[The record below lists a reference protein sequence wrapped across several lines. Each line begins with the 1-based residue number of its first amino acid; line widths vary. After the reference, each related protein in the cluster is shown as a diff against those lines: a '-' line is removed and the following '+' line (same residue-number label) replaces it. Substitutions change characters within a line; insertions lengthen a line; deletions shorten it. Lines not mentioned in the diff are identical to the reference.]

1 MRKIKSF
8 KLNSKVKKFFRN
20 EGYIIVRNFFD
31 KNEIHQLKKI
41 IFDNFKYIN
50 KIEKL
55 NYKSFDKKLI
65 IFRKKNKE
73 KFGTFFDSLQTIGL
87 GYSIL
92 TKKKFLTFISSLL
105 ETKNNSL
112 TFTDMSL
119 RLDPPYDERNSLGWH
134 QDSSYFRQNNFGKNG
149 AVVWIPLS
157 NLNLESG
164 PLELLRFSNRLGPLN
179 IKKKKSKSKQHS
191 SKRDID
197 PKLLEG
203 YDEIIRENLKI
214 GDAIITDLDLVHRS
228 GKNLSNK
235 FRMSLIGRYHK
246 LLSRDFN
253 SGLNKYL
260 YTDKKLN
267 REVHGE

>member
-1 MRKIKSF
+1 M
-8 KLNSKVKKFFRN
+8 
-20 EGYIIVRNFFD
+20 
-31 KNEIHQLKKI
+31 
-41 IFDNFKYIN
+41 
-50 KIEKL
+50 
-55 NYKSFDKKLI
+55 
-65 IFRKKNKE
+65 
-73 KFGTFFDSLQTIGL
+73 QTIGL

-179 IKKKKSKSKQHS
+179 IKKKK
-191 SKRDID
+191 I
-197 PKLLEG
+197 
-203 YDEIIRENLKI
+203 
-214 GDAIITDLDLVHRS
+214 
-228 GKNLSNK
+228 
-235 FRMSLIGRYHK
+235 
-246 LLSRDFN
+246 
-253 SGLNKYL
+253 
-260 YTDKKLN
+260 
-267 REVHGE
+267 